1 MKKVL
6 LALFAMV
13 LLSACGGFKTYNSAL
28 KQIELGMTKEQVVS
42 LMGQNYQTSG
52 KTYENNKE
60 YETIE
65 YKDMYK
71 FHWIFEFVDNSLYKW
86 YKETEDQKK

>member
-6 LALFAMV
+6 FVVFIATILA
-13 LLSACGGFKTYNSAL
+13 ACGSFKAYNSAL

-42 LMGQNYQTSG
+42 LMGNDYQSTG
-52 KTYENNKE
+52 KVYENNKE

-71 FHWIFEFVDNSLYKW
+71 NHWFFEFADNSLYKW
-86 YKETEDQKK
+86 YKEVETK